1 MQLNRVE
8 AKCVDEN
15 ESSERVMQKVGM
27 QFEGVA
33 RSALFIKGQFRN
45 IKIYAI
51 LRDEYQKKGK
61 PF

>member
-27 QFEGVA
+27 QYEGTA
-33 RSALFIKGQFRN
+33 RSALFIKGRFRD
-45 IKIYAI
+45 IKIYSI
-51 LRDEYQKKGK
+51 LREEYLKKGK

>member
-8 AKCVDEN
+8 AKCVSEN

-27 QFEGVA
+27 QYEGIA
-33 RSALFIKGQFRN
+33 RSALFIKGQFRD

-51 LRDEYQKKGK
+51 LRDEYQKKSK